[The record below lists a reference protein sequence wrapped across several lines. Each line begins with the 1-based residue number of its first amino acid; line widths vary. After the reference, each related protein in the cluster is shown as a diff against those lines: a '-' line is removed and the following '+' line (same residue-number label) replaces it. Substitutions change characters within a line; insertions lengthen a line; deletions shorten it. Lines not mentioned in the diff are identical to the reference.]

1 MFPRKSDQ
9 ALLINQSLLLLQ
21 GIGGLELPGAAL
33 LDEAGT
39 PIGLTASGQTPGSVG
54 TWVLGPLA
62 EHFAG
67 WQLREMKGAAWQT
80 GELHHVH
87 FWGLSVLK
95 TEEILNLLPK
105 NFHSRRFP
113 S

>member
-62 EHFAG
+62 HLGHHRA
-67 WQLREMKGAAWQT
+67 LSREPCATQ
-80 GELHHVH
+80 
-87 FWGLSVLK
+87 
-95 TEEILNLLPK
+95 
-105 NFHSRRFP
+105 
-113 S
+113 

>member
-21 GIGGLELPGAAL
+21 GSGGLELPGAAL

-67 WQLREMKGAAWQT
+67 WQLRESLLRLRARGCYSKP
-80 GELHHVH
+80 GETSE
-87 FWGLSVLK
+87 FYLK
-95 TEEILNLLPK
+95 RHWWEQRKIGIGG
-105 NFHSRRFP
+105 
-113 S
+113 